1 MIKNINLKDYI
12 QNEVLIKTKNLNEF
26 DALFD
31 KEKDW
36 KIEAESLK
44 ADMLEILKHIED
56 DNYVNGIESI
66 EQVVYKLKNWKRKI
80 QKVLGEKQID
90 QSSPKI

>member
-1 MIKNINLKDYI
+1 MIKNVNLKDYI

-36 KIEAESLK
+36 KIESENLK
-44 ADMLEILKHIED
+44 AEMLELIKHIED
-56 DNYVNGIESI
+56 DNYINGIESI

-80 QKVLGEKQID
+80 QKVLGEKQAN
-90 QSSPKI
+90 QSSPKT